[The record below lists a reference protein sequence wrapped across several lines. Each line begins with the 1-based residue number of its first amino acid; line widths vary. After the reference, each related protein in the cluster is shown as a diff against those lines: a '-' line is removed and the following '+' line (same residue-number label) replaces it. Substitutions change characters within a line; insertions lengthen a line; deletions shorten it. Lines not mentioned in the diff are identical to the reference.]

1 MLQPKFKLSGSS
13 VFSSGLSG
21 GAIGPSGIPSVM
33 PQLFIQYKTTWQN
46 PNKHGKVK
54 VNFTSKAKYF
64 GENFDD
70 KY

>member
-13 VFSSGLSG
+13 VFTSSLSG

-33 PQLFIQYKTTWQN
+33 PLLFITQN